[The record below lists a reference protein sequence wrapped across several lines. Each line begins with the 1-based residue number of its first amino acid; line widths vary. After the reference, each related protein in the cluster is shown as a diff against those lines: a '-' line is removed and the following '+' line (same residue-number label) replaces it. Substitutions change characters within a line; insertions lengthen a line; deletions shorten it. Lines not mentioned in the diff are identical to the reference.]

1 MNAKQLKLAR
11 QQLDAT
17 LKRFKPIAELAP
29 PLKGWVRA
37 IRDALG
43 MTGKQ
48 LAVRLNTNKQRI
60 SRIEQDEKLGK
71 VTINTLRNVAEALDC
86 TFVYGFVPR
95 NSLEQTVR
103 GQAELPAKKRMA
115 RSNQT
120 MRLEKQELS
129 KKEKD
134 KALKD
139 LIADITDSMPS
150 SLWDEKW

>member
-17 LKRFKPIAELAP
+17 LKRFRPIAKQAP
-29 PLKGWVRA
+29 PPKGWVRA

-48 LAVRLNTNKQRI
+48 LAERLNVNQQRI
-60 SRIEQDEKLGK
+60 ARIERDEKLGK
-71 VTINTLRNVAEALDC
+71 VTLETLEKVAAALDC
-86 TFVYGFVPR
+86 KFVYGFVPIE
-95 NSLEQTVR
+95 SLEQTVKK
-103 GQAELPAKKRMA
+103 QAELVAKKRMA

-129 KKEKD
+129 RKEKE
-134 KALKD
+134 KALKG
-139 LIADITDSMPS
+139 LVENITDKMPRT
-150 SLWDEKW
+150 LWDEQW

>member
-1 MNAKQLKLAR
+1 MNAKHRKLAR
-11 QQLDAT
+11 QQLDTT

-43 MTGKQ
+43 MTGTQ

-71 VTINTLRNVAEALDC
+71 VTINTLRNVAEAMDC
-86 TFVYGFVPR
+86 IFIYGFVPR
-95 NSLEQTVR
+95 DSLEQTVR
-103 GQAELPAKKRMA
+103 NRAQSVAKKRMA
-115 RSNQT
+115 RSDQT

-129 KKEKD
+129 DKEKQ
-134 KALKD
+134 KAFKSLVE
-139 LIADITDSMPS
+139 DITSSMPR
-150 SLWDEKW
+150 SLWNE

>member
-11 QQLDAT
+11 QQLDET

-29 PLKGWVRA
+29 PPKGWVRA

-71 VTINTLRNVAEALDC
+71 VTINTLRNVAEAMDC
-86 TFVYGFVPR
+86 IFVYGFVPR
-95 NSLEQTVR
+95 DSLEQTVR
-103 GQAELPAKKRMA
+103 NRAQSVAKKRMA
-115 RSNQT
+115 RSDQT

-129 KKEKD
+129 DKEKQ
-134 KALKD
+134 KAFKSLVE
-139 LIADITDSMPS
+139 DITSSMPK
-150 SLWDEKW
+150 SLWDE